1 MNVLAKKTLLQFAA
15 QYPEAHV
22 ALLAWFDLASKA
34 EFTSFAE
41 VRAVFP
47 TASWVGPEYIVFN
60 IKGNH
65 FRLITTVDFTFRKI
79 RVKAFMRHSEYDRWK
94 P

>member
-1 MNVLAKKTLLQFAA
+1 MNVPARRTLLEFAA

-22 ALLAWFDLASKA
+22 ALLAWYAVASKT
-34 EFTSFAE
+34 EFASFAE
-41 VRAVFP
+41 VQAVFA

-79 RVKAFMRHSEYDRWK
+79 RVKEFMRHSDYDRWK